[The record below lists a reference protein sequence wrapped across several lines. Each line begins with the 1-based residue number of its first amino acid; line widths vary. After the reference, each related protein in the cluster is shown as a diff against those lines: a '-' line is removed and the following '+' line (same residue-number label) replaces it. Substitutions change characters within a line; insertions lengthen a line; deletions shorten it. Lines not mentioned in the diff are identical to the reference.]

1 MDSQRLTAGGV
12 LFLVVVRHDGWLV
25 CVDGIKS
32 ESCLVL
38 GLGRVRVCSSGGT
51 ECKSY
56 KPESR

>member
-1 MDSQRLTAGGV
+1 MDSQRLTTGGV
-12 LFLVVVRHDGWLV
+12 LFLLVVRHDGWLV
-25 CVDGIKS
+25 CVVGFRS

-38 GLGRVRVCSSGGT
+38 GLDLVGVCSSGGT

>member
-25 CVDGIKS
+25 CVDGFKS

>member
-25 CVDGIKS
+25 CEVVVGD

-38 GLGRVRVCSSGGT
+38 GLGLVRVCSRRT